1 MTQHGTIML
10 VMLLMMKIL
19 VKLLMMMLVMLMK
32 HTLAGHTS
40 DPACHYHAGGCGA
53 LAFAN
58 TAWLKYHRDHYV
70 DDGFHG
76 DGEHERAAIMLSQI

>member
-1 MTQHGTIML
+1 
-10 VMLLMMKIL
+10 MLLMTKML

-40 DPACHYHAGGCGA
+40 DPACHYHAGGCA

-70 DDGFHG
+70 DDS
-76 DGEHERAAIMLSQI
+76 DGEHEGAAIMLSEI

>member
-10 VMLLMMKIL
+10 VMLLMTKML
-19 VKLLMMMLVMLMK
+19 VKLLMMLMK

-40 DPACHYHAGGCGA
+40 DPACHYHAGGCA

-76 DGEHERAAIMLSQI
+76 DDGEHEGAPIMLSEI

>member
-1 MTQHGTIML
+1 
-10 VMLLMMKIL
+10 MLLMTKML
-19 VKLLMMMLVMLMK
+19 VKLLMMLMK

-40 DPACHYHAGGCGA
+40 DPACHYHAGGCA

-58 TAWLKYHRDHYV
+58 TAWPRLKYHRDHYV

-76 DGEHERAAIMLSQI
+76 DDEHEGAPIMLSQI

>member
-10 VMLLMMKIL
+10 VMLVMMKIL

-40 DPACHYHAGGCGA
+40 DPACHYHAGGCA

-70 DDGFHG
+70 DDGFHDD
-76 DGEHERAAIMLSQI
+76 DGEHEGAAIKLSEI

>member
-10 VMLLMMKIL
+10 VMLVMMKIL
-19 VKLLMMMLVMLMK
+19 VKLLMMLMK

-40 DPACHYHAGGCGA
+40 DPACHYHAGGCA

-70 DDGFHG
+70 DDTFHG
-76 DGEHERAAIMLSQI
+76 DGEHEGAAIMLSQI

>member
-1 MTQHGTIML
+1 
-10 VMLLMMKIL
+10 
-19 VKLLMMMLVMLMK
+19 MMMLVMLMK

-40 DPACHYHAGGCGA
+40 DPACHYHAGGCA

-58 TAWLKYHRDHYV
+58 TAWPRLKYHRDHYV

-76 DGEHERAAIMLSQI
+76 DDEHEGAPIMLSQI

>member
-1 MTQHGTIML
+1 MTQHGTIM
-10 VMLLMMKIL
+10 L

-58 TAWLKYHRDHYV
+58 TAWPRLKYHRDHYV
-70 DDGFHG
+70 DDTFHSG
-76 DGEHERAAIMLSQI
+76 DGEHEEAAIKLSEI

>member
-10 VMLLMMKIL
+10 VKLLMMK
-19 VKLLMMMLVMLMK
+19 LLMMLMK

-40 DPACHYHAGGCGA
+40 DPACHYHAGGCA

-76 DGEHERAAIMLSQI
+76 DGEHEEAAIKLSEI

>member
-1 MTQHGTIML
+1 
-10 VMLLMMKIL
+10 MLLMTKML
-19 VKLLMMMLVMLMK
+19 VKLLMMLMK

-40 DPACHYHAGGCGA
+40 DPACHYHAGGCA

-70 DDGFHG
+70 GDTFHDDGK
-76 DGEHERAAIMLSQI
+76 HEGAPIMLSQI